1 MKRLLKNKQV
11 LLIIAV
17 AFVSI
22 ITLVGTSYAVFTKT
36 LTGTKKISIQTGTLK
51 VDFADKNVI
60 SLNDAAPLTDTQ
72 AASLTPYTF
81 TITNT
86 GDIAAYYTISL
97 DRYSDS
103 TLDDKWVKY
112 RITGD
117 GYDTGVRIAD
127 YTSASTSS
135 DGASIMLV
143 TGEKSLD
150 VGKSITYKLYLWLS
164 NDADNT
170 AQGKTFKS
178 KISVNGYSNT
188 NPLMC
193 DLNGDGKITK
203 DDATLLHDA
212 ITAGGTYIAGNSKY
226 FPHCDIDGNGKLQT
240 IDSIQLLD
248 KANSTSSPT
257 KVATKLLNE
266 GVGTKGA
273 IDTTDS
279 EQTFIT
285 GTNPNNYIWYSG
297 KLWRAVSIDPSDNSV
312 KLVTQWNISAIPYNA
327 SGNTAFEGSYMQQWL
342 NDTTVD
348 GFLGNLRDYEKFIKT
363 DSMWNATMTEETTKP
378 AKTTMVTSAVGL
390 LNVYEYESLADYL
403 NNNFSW
409 WTLTPY
415 DMSNER
421 YVSHLGGLKGPA
433 TGGSSSSGS
442 NVGLYSLGV
451 RPAINLRSSVEI
463 VSGTGTASDPY
474 RLKGDNDTPTTGT
487 KLVTRYSGEYI
498 RFGTGENN
506 LYQIVSH
513 ETKGMTKI
521 VSAIPLKSNG
531 SYKTMAFASPGGSGV
546 NYSRSNTIGAF
557 LNGEYLTSGNY
568 LTTAQVNMIEDNTT
582 WYLGTVRD
590 GTNYKLAKY
599 ASTSGTNLTSNTTTT
614 KVGLLRL
621 GELNSGQ
628 FTIRENDLLYWLLTP
643 YNTSKVFSVIYTGV
657 ADQYAVT
664 GSNGIRPTFDLKSN
678 VVITGGDGTKE
689 TPFTVKLGS

>member
-60 SLNDAAPLTDTQ
+60 SLNDAVPLTDTQ

-86 GDIAAYYTISL
+86 GDITAYYTISL

-297 KLWRAVSIDPSDNSV
+297 KLWRVVSVDPSDNSV
-312 KLVTQWNISAIPYNA
+312 KLITQWNISAIPYNEEN
-327 SGNTAFEGSYMQQWL
+327 NTVFEGSYMQQWL

-363 DSMWNATMTEETTKP
+363 DSVWNATLTTETTKP

-390 LNVYEYESLADYL
+390 LNIYEYITTCKNTTNEVVYL
-403 NNNFSW
+403 NNGLPW
-409 WTLTPY
+409 YTLTPANSTGVWYVDEYGY
-415 DMSNER
+415 DSD
-421 YVSHLGGLKGPA
+421 SI
-433 TGGSSSSGS
+433 SSDLSRAGWY
-442 NVGLYSLGV
+442 GI
-451 RPAINLRSSVEI
+451 RPVINLKPDVEI
-463 VSGTGTASDPY
+463 ISGTGTESDPY
-474 RLKGDNDTPTTGT
+474 RLKGDDGTPESGT
-487 KLVTRYSGEYI
+487 KLATRYSGEYI

-513 ETKGMTKI
+513 EIEGTTKI
-521 VSAIPLKSNG
+521 VSTAPLKEDGEYKILEFGKRPIYSINSSIG
-531 SYKTMAFASPGGSGV
+531 S
-546 NYSRSNTIGAF
+546 F
-557 LNGEYLTSGNY
+557 LNGEYLTSEIY
-568 LTTAQVNMIEDNTT
+568 LTSSQKNMIEDNIT
-582 WYLGTVRD
+582 WYLGEVD
-590 GTNYKLAKY
+590 MYQNYKLAKY
-599 ASTSGTNLTSNTTTT
+599 TSASSTKLTSNTTTA
-614 KVGLLRL
+614 KIGLLRL
-621 GELNSGQ
+621 GELMPTQ
-628 FTIRENDLLYWLLTP
+628 FLHIMM
-643 YNTSKVFSVIYTGV
+643 K
-657 ADQYAVT
+657 
-664 GSNGIRPTFDLKSN
+664 
-678 VVITGGDGTKE
+678 
-689 TPFTVKLGS
+689 

>member
-60 SLNDAAPLTDTQ
+60 SLNDAVPLTDTQ

-86 GDIAAYYTISL
+86 GDITAYYTISL

-363 DSMWNATMTEETTKP
+363 DSVWNATLTTETTKP

-390 LNVYEYESLADYL
+390 LNIYEYITTCKNTTNEVVYL
-403 NNNFSW
+403 NNGLPW
-409 WTLTPY
+409 YTLTPANSTGVWYVDEYGY
-415 DMSNER
+415 DSD
-421 YVSHLGGLKGPA
+421 SI
-433 TGGSSSSGS
+433 SSDLSRAGWY
-442 NVGLYSLGV
+442 GI
-451 RPAINLRSSVEI
+451 RPVINLKPDVEI
-463 VSGTGTASDPY
+463 ISGTGTESDPY
-474 RLKGDNDTPTTGT
+474 RLKGDDGTPESGT
-487 KLVTRYSGEYI
+487 KLATRYSGEYI

-513 ETKGMTKI
+513 EIEGTTKI
-521 VSAIPLKSNG
+521 VSTAPLKEDGEYKILEFGKRPIYSINSSIG
-531 SYKTMAFASPGGSGV
+531 S
-546 NYSRSNTIGAF
+546 F
-557 LNGEYLTSGNY
+557 LNGEYLTSEIY
-568 LTTAQVNMIEDNTT
+568 LTSSQKNMIEDNIT
-582 WYLGTVRD
+582 WYLGEVD
-590 GTNYKLAKY
+590 MYQNYKLAKY
-599 ASTSGTNLTSNTTTT
+599 TSASSTKLTSNTTTA
-614 KVGLLRL
+614 KIGLLRL
-621 GELNSGQ
+621 GELMPTQ
-628 FTIRENDLLYWLLTP
+628 FLHIMM
-643 YNTSKVFSVIYTGV
+643 K
-657 ADQYAVT
+657 
-664 GSNGIRPTFDLKSN
+664 
-678 VVITGGDGTKE
+678 
-689 TPFTVKLGS
+689 